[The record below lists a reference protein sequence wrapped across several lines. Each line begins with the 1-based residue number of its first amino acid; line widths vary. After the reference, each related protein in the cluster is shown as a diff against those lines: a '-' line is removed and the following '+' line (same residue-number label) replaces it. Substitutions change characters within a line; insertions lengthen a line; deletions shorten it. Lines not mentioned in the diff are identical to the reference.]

1 MSLVAPS
8 RARPPIVTDW
18 SHSCGV
24 VKVNG
29 KLVLPRSRKAFVTEP
44 LIREG
49 TNDWE
54 KLRDQVRQAEQQMRQ
69 RGDGENRLERFVPML
84 IDYKAQ
90 FERRALQEFGDCIF
104 STPTKTR
111 DWTLKNP
118 GEVGRYVPAHG
129 YFFRV
134 LPKLARYVQ
143 SAPNDATLSWKG
155 FKDWMKADLPGKKA
169 ESGHPPGTA
178 LAKNGKSYLRV
189 AVACYVPP
197 SANAEQRE
205 AAEAVVADECGP
217 SAQAAS
223 LAESLADDSEESDV
237 GGEPAVVELEE
248 SHSNDEDEGADDGPA
263 LPARPEPHL
272 APSDDE
278 GEPDDDN
285 GEEVQPSSSA
295 RTNVHALKCKI
306 LKEQAN
312 VQAEERVL
320 AVRKSNIAQWEDQLK
335 DQLKAVEG
343 RKRARE
349 EEIEGMQAETLVSRL
364 GCEVDTSKEH
374 RRVVAAY
381 VKDLGTYADVDAVLT
396 EHFTSAKR
404 QQRTFTHQRGAQ
416 MLRGEGC
423 GLGVS
428 RFQAA
433 QVRHDYFGH
442 FDERKVA
449 VVLEAKD
456 QCTYFNVG
464 VAQMQLAR
472 AEVSMKEYPDHTKFY
487 HAAYATAPPCGDIH
501 AHNKLGH
508 AVYSPDM
515 SAEAKTRFF
524 APLKA
529 ALAERV

>member
-1 MSLVAPS
+1 MSVVAPAK
-8 RARPPIVTDW
+8 RTPINTDW

-29 KLVLPRSRKAFVTEP
+29 KLVLPRSRKTFTATP

-54 KLRDQVRQAEQQMRQ
+54 TLREQVRKAEQEHPRS
-69 RGDGENRLERFVPML
+69 DNGEVHLERFVPML
-84 IDYKAQ
+84 INYRAQ
-90 FERRALQEFGDCIF
+90 FEHRARQEFGDCIF

-134 LPKLARYVQ
+134 LPKLVKYIQ
-143 SAPNDATLSWKG
+143 SEPDHVDLSWKG
-155 FKDWMKADLPGKKA
+155 FKEWMQADLPGKKA

-178 LAKNGKSYLRV
+178 LAKNGKSLLRV

-197 SANAEQRE
+197 SADAEQRH
-205 AAEAVVADECGP
+205 AAEVAIASECEP
-217 SAQAAS
+217 VSAQAA
-223 LAESLADDSEESDV
+223 SLADDSEESDA
-237 GGEPAVVELEE
+237 GGEQAVVELEE
-248 SHSNDEDEGADDGPA
+248 QHSNDENDDEDDKDDLA
-263 LPARPEPHL
+263 LPSRPEPHL

-278 GEPDDDN
+278 ADLDDDN
-285 GEEVQPSSSA
+285 EEAKPLSASA
-295 RTNVHALKCKI
+295 RTNVHALKWKI
-306 LKEQAN
+306 LREQAN
-312 VQAEERVL
+312 VQAEERAL
-320 AVRKSNIAQWEDQLK
+320 AVRKSNIAQWQDQLK
-335 DQLKAVEG
+335 DQLEAVDS

-349 EEIEGMQAETLVSRL
+349 EEIEGMQAEMLVNRL

-374 RRVVAAY
+374 RKVVAAY

-416 MLRGEGC
+416 MLRGEGY
-423 GLGVS
+423 GLGVQ

-456 QCTYFNVG
+456 ECTYFNVG
-464 VAQMQLAR
+464 VAQMQLTR
-472 AEVSMKEYPDHTKFY
+472 AEVSMKEFPNYTTFY
-487 HAAYATAPPCGDIH
+487 HAAYATAPPCGDISK
-501 AHNKLGH
+501 HNELGQT
-508 AVYSPDM
+508 VYSPDM
-515 SAEAKTRFF
+515 SAEAKERFF
-524 APLKA
+524 APLKE
-529 ALAERV
+529 ALTERV